1 MGGTQARR
9 TRKPKPSTDEPV
21 ACPFQI
27 VIDSR
32 EKRPFSFDGLRANA
46 DLGHRPISVEKV
58 VTGIPSGDYTV
69 RMMVDLGGLVVPV
82 DWSHRIAV
90 ERKSLADLF
99 GTILDDRDRFEKEL
113 ARLDQLQFAAV
124 VVEGQLSDVLSYIT
138 PGPVKTPHD
147 VRATRVDRSILAW
160 QQRFPRVHWRFEPGR
175 ARAEEVTFR
184 ILERAY
190 RNWSAAV
197 AASRED

>member
-1 MGGTQARR
+1 MGGAQRR

-21 ACPFQI
+21 ACPFTI

-58 VTGIPSGDYTV
+58 VTGIPSGDYTI
-69 RMMVDLGGLVVPV
+69 RLTVDLGGLVVPV

-99 GTILDDRDRFEKEL
+99 GTVLDGRERFEKEL
-113 ARLDQLQFAAV
+113 GRLNEMQSFACV
-124 VVEGQLSDVLSYIT
+124 VVEGQLSDVLSYVT
-138 PGPVKTPHD
+138 PGPVITSHE
-147 VRATRVDRSILAW
+147 VRAMRVDRSIQAW

-175 ARAEEVTFR
+175 RRAEEATFR
-184 ILERAY
+184 ILERAH
-190 RNWSAAV
+190 RNWMAAV
-197 AASRED
+197 EK